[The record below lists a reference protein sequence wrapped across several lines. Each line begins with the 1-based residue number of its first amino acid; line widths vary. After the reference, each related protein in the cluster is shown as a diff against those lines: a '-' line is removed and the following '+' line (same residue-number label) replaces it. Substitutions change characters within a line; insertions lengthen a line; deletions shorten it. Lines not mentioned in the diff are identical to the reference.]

1 MSLKKQN
8 EFKKDPDT
16 IILGCG
22 YIGSFFLEKH
32 SDAYY
37 TSRKNKLIN
46 IENKKQIYFNLQDE
60 SSWKNIPYTK
70 NVLWTFSAA
79 NNENEIL
86 KSLEFFNE
94 YLKNRNV
101 MVLSSTSAYFNTF
114 ENEFINEDSK
124 ILLNEARFY
133 AEEKLRNHGAL
144 ILHLSGIIGPG
155 RSPLNWYIKNLVSY
169 GENILNYIHVH
180 DIIYFIENLFKSFK
194 HSERFNLTSQDY
206 KTHNIICSDLIKKGL
221 FESNFE
227 FIHKNES
234 KKSKKVQCNKILEYL
249 NEKNYKFKKYPE
261 DVEI

>member
-8 EFKKDPDT
+8 EFKKDSEL

-32 SDAYY
+32 PEAYY
-37 TSRKNKLIN
+37 TNRKNKLKN
-46 IENKKQIYFNLQDE
+46 IENKKQIYFDLLDE

-79 NNENEIL
+79 NNENEIF

-101 MVLSSTSAYFNTF
+101 IVLSTTSAYFYNF

-124 ILLNEARFY
+124 ILLNEPRFC
-133 AEEKLRNHGAL
+133 AEEKLRSHGAL

-155 RSPLNWYIKNLVSY
+155 RTPLNWYIKNLVNY
-169 GENILNYIHVH
+169 GENVLNYIHVH
-180 DIIYFIENLFKSFK
+180 DIIYFIEKLFTYFK

-206 KTHNIICSDLIKKGL
+206 KTHNKICSELIKNGL
-221 FESNFE
+221 FESNYE
-227 FIHKNES
+227 FSHKSES
-234 KKSKKVQCNKILEYL
+234 KKSKNIQCNKILDYL